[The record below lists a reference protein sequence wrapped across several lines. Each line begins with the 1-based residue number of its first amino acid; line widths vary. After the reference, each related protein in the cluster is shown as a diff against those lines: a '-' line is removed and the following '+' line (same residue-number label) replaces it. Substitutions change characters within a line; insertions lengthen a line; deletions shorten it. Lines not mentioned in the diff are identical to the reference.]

1 MDHTTFLNLNYMFL
15 GSFDF
20 HLSTHT
26 IQHLSLEKQFNHNEN
41 MHLTK
46 ALVNTI
52 TLAHIHTAQK

>member
-1 MDHTTFLNLNYMFL
+1 MNHTTFQNLNYMFL
-15 GSFDF
+15 GSIDF

-26 IQHLSLEKQFNHNEN
+26 IQQLSLQKQCNHNEN

-52 TLAHIHTAQK
+52 TLAHIQTAQK